1 MSTQQNSINLPEA
14 EEPVPSSRS
23 RTESSGQSRKNP
35 KRLARA
41 LGWFSLGLGATE
53 LLAPRVIARIAGVNG
68 KHTAL
73 IRSYGLREIAS
84 GIGIFAQKQPTAS
97 MWSRVGGD
105 MIDIAT
111 LSAAFASPTANK
123 RRLVFAT
130 ASVLGVTAL
139 DVFSARQLTRDSG
152 ADFTTIRVNRSVV
165 MNRSVEDLYQF
176 WRNFE
181 NLPQFMQHLESVE
194 IIDDRRSRWVA
205 KAPAGTTVKWEAEII
220 DDEPNELIAW
230 RSVENSDIENSG
242 FVLFED
248 APGGRGTLVSVALE
262 YRPLGGVLGA
272 AIAKLF
278 GEEPSQ
284 QLSTDLRRFKQLME
298 TGEVVLS
305 DSTLF
310 GIGLTEQRAAQPP
323 PDELLSRTKT
333 KTKVDAPQVR
343 HATGS
348 N

>member
-1 MSTQQNSINLPEA
+1 MSTQRNSINLPDEM
-14 EEPVPSSRS
+14 PKHTRS
-23 RTESSGQSRKNP
+23 YSQSNGQSTRDP
-35 KRLARA
+35 KRLAHA

-53 LLAPRVIARIAGVNG
+53 LLAPRIVAKLAGVNG

-73 IRSYGLREIAS
+73 IRFYGLRELAS
-84 GIGIFAQKQPTAS
+84 GIGILAQKQPTAS

-105 MIDIAT
+105 VLDIAS
-111 LSAAFASPTANK
+111 LGAAFASPTTK
-123 RRLVFAT
+123 KGRLAFAT

-139 DVFSARQLTRDSG
+139 DVFCARQLTRDSN

-165 MNRSVEDLYQF
+165 MNRSAKDLYQF

-194 IIDDRRSRWVA
+194 IIDERRSRWVA
-205 KAPAGTTVKWEAEII
+205 KAPAGTTVQWEAEIVE
-220 DDEPNELIAW
+220 DEPSELIAW
-230 RSVENSDIENSG
+230 RSVKNSDVENSG
-242 FVLFED
+242 FVLFEE
-248 APGGRGTLVSVALE
+248 APAGRGTFVSVALE
-262 YRPLGGVLGA
+262 YRPPGGVVGA

-284 QLSTDLRRFKQLME
+284 QLATDLRRFKQLIE

-305 DSTLF
+305 DSTIH
-310 GIGLTEQRAAQPP
+310 GVGLTEQRAAQPP
-323 PDELLSRTKT
+323 PDELSGAKKT
-333 KTKVDAPQVR
+333 DVDAPQVR
-343 HATGS
+343 HAAGS